1 MELLE
6 IFKELVR
13 IPSPS
18 MDEASV
24 AQKIIE
30 ILTNAGVEAKLD
42 SYGNVYTKIDGI
54 KNAKGLLLSAHMD
67 VVGDDTPVNII
78 EKEGPE
84 GHIIETDK
92 TRTLGADDK
101 AGVAAIIKA
110 LLDIKEG
117 KINPKCTVE
126 AVFTRDEENS
136 MTGIEHVEFDKL
148 NSEYV
153 LVLDSD
159 KLGNFEISGAGY
171 IKLTVSVKTPFG
183 GHSGLDIQDKNRLNA
198 AKIITEIVEK
208 IPQGVYKSYKTGDET
223 STITSINLGSI
234 IGGGVENALYQ
245 AVKQG
250 LKGVNAVEF
259 VAKNSMSNIINT
271 SAFAHYSIRSSCLE
285 TQNELIEKIR
295 IIIEEFNQKYK
306 GLGEAKLEIEEHLP
320 VFEKSD
326 DDFLIQK
333 AQIAAKNSGVN
344 LKISS
349 FHAGAETHIYANR
362 KNKEGISFKPVLAGI
377 ADVYNMHSADEKID
391 VESYKKGY
399 EFLKAFLDEI

>member
-54 KNAKGLLLSAHMD
+54 KTQKGFLLSAHMD

-126 AVFTRDEENS
+126 AVF
-136 MTGIEHVEFDKL
+136 
-148 NSEYV
+148 
-153 LVLDSD
+153 
-159 KLGNFEISGAGY
+159 
-171 IKLTVSVKTPFG
+171 
-183 GHSGLDIQDKNRLNA
+183 
-198 AKIITEIVEK
+198 
-208 IPQGVYKSYKTGDET
+208 
-223 STITSINLGSI
+223 
-234 IGGGVENALYQ
+234 
-245 AVKQG
+245 
-250 LKGVNAVEF
+250 
-259 VAKNSMSNIINT
+259 
-271 SAFAHYSIRSSCLE
+271 
-285 TQNELIEKIR
+285 
-295 IIIEEFNQKYK
+295 YK
-306 GLGEAKLEIEEHLP
+306 G
-320 VFEKSD
+320 
-326 DDFLIQK
+326 
-333 AQIAAKNSGVN
+333 
-344 LKISS
+344 
-349 FHAGAETHIYANR
+349 
-362 KNKEGISFKPVLAGI
+362 
-377 ADVYNMHSADEKID
+377 
-391 VESYKKGY
+391 
-399 EFLKAFLDEI
+399 